1 MPKFNIRLSQKL
13 NDGDTA
19 LREDHDN
26 VDEYYVQDIIAEYA
40 KRAMSHSYV
49 VSYTAFV
56 ERAD

>member
-19 LREDHDN
+19 LREDHDS

-40 KRAMSHSYV
+40 RRAMSHSYV
-49 VSYTAFV
+49 VSYTALV
-56 ERAD
+56 ERVE